1 MKGAVTFEW
10 PACCCSVAQPCP
22 TASPRT
28 AARASLS
35 ITTSQ
40 SLLRLTSIES
50 MCGRRLFLC
59 FQNFGLHEP
68 LPPHCVLRV
77 SSVCPPLSVF
87 RALALAVGP
96 FPAISHGRV
105 ASRSLLLYR
114 LWVPV
119 RTLTSHL
126 APSTLPSAH
135 GHSTQRPPPRPRF
148 HAEARPVCHAT
159 LSMSRLWPFCLLTL
173 CCLFPTS
180 SPSCWLKIHGHAG
193 VFGPPVSFL
202 G

>member
-1 MKGAVTFEW
+1 MLLFSRSAV
-10 PACCCSVAQPCP
+10 PDS
-22 TASPRT
+22 ASPRT
-28 AARASLS
+28 AAQASLS
-35 ITTSQ
+35 ITMSQ

-50 MCGRRLFLC
+50 MCGRHLLC

-68 LPPHCVLRV
+68 LLPCSVLCV

-87 RALALAVGP
+87 RALALAVDP
-96 FPAISHGRV
+96 FPAISHRHV

-135 GHSTQRPPPRPRF
+135 GHSTQRPPPRPGF
-148 HAEARPVCHAT
+148 KPRPDQSAT
-159 LSMSRLWPFCLLTL
+159 LSMSHLWPFCLLTL
-173 CCLFPTS
+173 HCLFPTS

-193 VFGPPVSFL
+193 VFGPPVSLL